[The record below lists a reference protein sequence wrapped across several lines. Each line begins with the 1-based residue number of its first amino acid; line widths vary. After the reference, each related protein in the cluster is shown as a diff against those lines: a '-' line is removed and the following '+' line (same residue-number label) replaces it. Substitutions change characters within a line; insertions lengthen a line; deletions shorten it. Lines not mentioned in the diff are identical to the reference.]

1 VQRQAVIDMGSNSFR
16 LVVYSYENG
25 SWWALSDEIREAV
38 RVSEGLGPEGELQAE
53 PMDRALHT
61 AAVFAAFCES
71 SGIDDVDAVATSAIR
86 EAPNRDELLDRIEK
100 ETGLDVRVISGE
112 DEARYGWLAMV
123 NSTTVED
130 GYGVELGGGS
140 AQLMRISERK
150 LKDQCSLPLG
160 SVRLTEA
167 FLSSGKAS
175 GKDRKAV
182 RRHVARQ
189 LDAVDWWPQKG
200 GRLVGI
206 GGTIRNLAA
215 ATLKRLDTADIDV
228 QGFVLTREAL
238 EELIE
243 EMADKPAS
251 KRDSISGI
259 KPDRADVIL
268 GGTIALATMM
278 DEGGFDE
285 MEVSEAGLREG
296 IFFERLLRDSDPP
309 LFDDVRRESVINLA
323 HRYRTDDKHVGH
335 VAKLSLELFDALAE
349 AGVHDLGD
357 EERELLWAAC
367 ELHDIG
373 VAIDYDDHHHHSAYL
388 ILNSG
393 LAGYTSR
400 EQVMIAIIARYH
412 RKGDPDADSLG
423 DLAKKG
429 DKNRVR
435 LLSGIIR
442 LAEQL
447 ERSRDQSVRSVEVSA
462 PDGQVVLRPQ
472 IGGGDPCVPLWSAR
486 RNSDL
491 LADAVDREVEVEGD

>member
-1 VQRQAVIDMGSNSFR
+1 MGSNSFR

-25 SWWALSDEIREAV
+25 SWWALSDEIREPV
-38 RVSEGLGPEGELQAE
+38 RVSEGLGPEGELQDE

-61 AAVFAAFCES
+61 AAVFAAFCEAA
-71 SGIDDVDAVATSAIR
+71 GIKDVDAVATSAIR
-86 EAPNRDELLDRIEK
+86 EAPNRDDLLDRIRD
-100 ETGLDVRVISGE
+100 ETGLKVRVISGE

-123 NSTTVED
+123 NSTTVDD
-130 GYGVELGGGS
+130 GYGVEIGGGS
-140 AQLMRISERK
+140 AQLMRISGRQ
-150 LKDQCSLPLG
+150 LKDECSLPLG

-167 FLSSGKAS
+167 FLPSGKPS
-175 GKDRKAV
+175 GKELKSV
-182 RRHVARQ
+182 RRHVAGQ
-189 LDAVDWWPQKG
+189 MDAVDWWPQKG

-215 ATLKRLDTADIDV
+215 AALKQLDTADIDV
-228 QGFVLTREAL
+228 QGFVLTRDAL

-278 DEGGFDE
+278 DEGGFAE

-296 IFFERLLRDSDPP
+296 IFFERLLKDADPP
-309 LFDDVRRESVINLA
+309 LFEDVRRESVVNLA

-335 VAKLSLELFDALAE
+335 VAKLSLELFDALGE

-357 EERELLWAAC
+357 DERELLWAAC

-400 EQVMIAIIARYH
+400 EQVMIAIVARYH

-429 DKNRVR
+429 DKSRVR

-447 ERSRDQSVRSVEVSA
+447 ERSRDQSVESVEVSA
-462 PDGQVVLRPQ
+462 SNGSVTLHPEFGA
-472 IGGGDPCVPLWSAR
+472 GDPCVPLWSAR
-486 RNSDL
+486 RSADL
-491 LADAVDREVEVEGD
+491 LSDALDRDVEVEGD

>member
-1 VQRQAVIDMGSNSFR
+1 
-16 LVVYSYENG
+16 
-25 SWWALSDEIREAV
+25 
-38 RVSEGLGPEGELQAE
+38 
-53 PMDRALHT
+53 
-61 AAVFAAFCES
+61 
-71 SGIDDVDAVATSAIR
+71 
-86 EAPNRDELLDRIEK
+86 
-100 ETGLDVRVISGE
+100 
-112 DEARYGWLAMV
+112 
-123 NSTTVED
+123 
-130 GYGVELGGGS
+130 
-140 AQLMRISERK
+140 
-150 LKDQCSLPLG
+150 
-160 SVRLTEA
+160 
-167 FLSSGKAS
+167 
-175 GKDRKAV
+175 V
-182 RRHVARQ
+182 RRHVAGQ

-206 GGTIRNLAA
+206 GGAIRNLAA

-309 LFDDVRRESVINLA
+309 LFEDVRRESVINLA